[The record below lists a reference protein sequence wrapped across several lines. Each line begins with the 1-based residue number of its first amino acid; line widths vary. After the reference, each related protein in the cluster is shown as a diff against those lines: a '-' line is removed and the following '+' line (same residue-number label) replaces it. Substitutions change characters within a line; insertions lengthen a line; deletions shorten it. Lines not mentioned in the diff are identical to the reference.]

1 MNPNRL
7 TSPTNVDFLFFFKN
21 FLWERSLTTVSDVSA
36 PACTNVL
43 WPPLR
48 PVNVM
53 RKNKPSTMLSFN
65 FQSIDLPMDCTAWR
79 FWTMRQPNGCSTPA
93 PKSSAAKQW
102 IEVLSAEY
110 INHWTSKVEVGFYYI
125 DSNVPKTQTRKL
137 SNEPAR
143 IVDILL
149 ICKTSTFD

>member
-1 MNPNRL
+1 
-7 TSPTNVDFLFFFKN
+7 
-21 FLWERSLTTVSDVSA
+21 
-36 PACTNVL
+36 
-43 WPPLR
+43 
-48 PVNVM
+48 
-53 RKNKPSTMLSFN
+53 
-65 FQSIDLPMDCTAWR
+65 
-79 FWTMRQPNGCSTPA
+79 MRQPNGCSTPA

-110 INHWTSKVEVGFYYI
+110 INHWTSKVEVGFYDI